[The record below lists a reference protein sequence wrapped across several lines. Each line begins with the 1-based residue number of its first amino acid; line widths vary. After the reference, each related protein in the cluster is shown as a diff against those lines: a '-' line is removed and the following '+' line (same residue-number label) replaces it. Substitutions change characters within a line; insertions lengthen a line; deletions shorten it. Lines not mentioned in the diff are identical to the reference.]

1 MTQRRHH
8 YEVAFE
14 DYLRSR
20 RIPYVAVDEAKKA
33 LLPGGA
39 NLAISQTQ
47 PGAVKSFDFV
57 LYGESTNL
65 LVEIKGRRIPRRKS
79 IGTRTRV
86 AGDLLFHR
94 PPSRSGLQ
102 NWVTRDD
109 VDSLL
114 TWERLFGSGFE
125 AVFVFVYW
133 CDDQPPD
140 TLFQEVFENRDKW
153 YALRSVPVRDYARA
167 MRVRSES
174 WRTVHVPT
182 GAFEQISRPFAPPA
196 SESDAGLEEY
206 RGPIYDVPGDAVLV
220 PHTRGERPL
229 VFGS

>member
-39 NLAISQTQ
+39 HLSLCGTEGV
-47 PGAVKSFDFV
+47 GAVKSFDFV
-57 LYGESTNL
+57 LYGETTNL
-65 LVEIKGRRIPRRKS
+65 LVEIKGRRIPRR
-79 IGTRTRV
+79 
-86 AGDLLFHR
+86 AGASSARRLDGGMLFHR
-94 PPSRSGLQ
+94 PPARSGLQ

-109 VDSLL
+109 VESLK
-114 TWERLFGSGFE
+114 TWERLFGSDFE

-140 TLFQEVFENRDKW
+140 ALFQEVFENRERW
-153 YALRSVPVRDYARA
+153 YALRSVRVGDYARA
-167 MRVRSES
+167 MRTRSER

-182 GAFEQISRPFAPPA
+182 GSFEQISRPFAAPA
-196 SESDAGLEEY
+196 REAEVY
-206 RGPIYDVPGDAVLV
+206 RGPIFDVPDDAVLV
-220 PHTRGERPL
+220 PHHLHGSKPL
-229 VFGS
+229 VSGG